1 MSKKRGIGMACFFY
15 GTGYGNGFPD
25 VSTATVEIHDDGT
38 ATVRTGA
45 VDCGQG
51 SSTVL
56 AQIAAEELGVPYEWV
71 TVITADTDTTPDA
84 GTTAATRQTY
94 ASGNA
99 VQMACR
105 EAREVL
111 FEYTRTILGVNTI
124 AGLVA
129 REGIIYVKGYPKK
142 QITYPEA
149 AARARLAGCRL
160 VGQGTFVTHTT
171 AVDRETGQGAPY
183 WPYAFG
189 TQIAEVEVDTETG
202 QVRVLRFIAAHD
214 VGRAVNRKGVEGQ
227 IEGGIAQGLGM
238 ALLEKV
244 HLQHGRIVN
253 NSFSTYLIPTTLD
266 MPEVQPLIVETYEP
280 TGPYGAKGVGEP
292 ATIPTVPAIINA
304 IYNAVGVRITELPV
318 TPEKILA
325 ALREKEGEQ
334 K

>member
-1 MSKKRGIGMACFFY
+1 MSKKRGTGMACIFY

-38 ATVRTGA
+38 ATVRSGA

-51 SSTVL
+51 SSTIL
-56 AQIAAEELGVPYEWV
+56 AQIAAEELGIPYEWV

-99 VQMACR
+99 VKMACR
-105 EAREVL
+105 QAREVL
-111 FEYTRTILGVNTI
+111 FEHTRLLLGVNTV
-124 AGLVA
+124 AGLTA
-129 REGIIYVKGYPKK
+129 REGIIYVKGYPRK
-142 QITYPEA
+142 QISYSEA

-171 AVDRETGQGAPY
+171 AVDPETGQGAPY
-183 WPYAFG
+183 WPYAFA

-202 QVRVLRFIAAHD
+202 EVRVLKLIAAHD
-214 VGRAVNRKGVEGQ
+214 VGRAVNRLGVEGQ

-244 HLQHGRIVN
+244 HLQQGRIVN
-253 NSFSTYLIPTTLD
+253 NSFSTYLIPTVLD
-266 MPEVQPLIVETYEP
+266 MPEIQPLIIESNEP

-292 ATIPTVPAIINA
+292 ATIPTAPAIINA
-304 IYNAVGVRITELPV
+304 IYNAVGVRIRELPV
-318 TPEKILA
+318 TPERILA
-325 ALREKEGEQ
+325 ALREKEGG
-334 K
+334 KK